1 MKLNESVGS
10 QGAHV
15 PEIFGRREGWN
26 SALASSAL
34 ASVGSFVSGSSG
46 LA

>member
-1 MKLNESVGS
+1 MKLNASVGS

-15 PEIFGRREGWN
+15 PEIFGRHEGWD